1 MWLVG
6 PADFNVKI
14 RNKKTRDERK
24 DGGGAGQ
31 PPLGIRFRTP
41 TPVSR
46 QYRSRPVALSVHLV
60 NIFPPLRQHNIKL
73 VGRRGRVTTAT
84 VQTPESSPD
93 EEFSSGKMELERVH
107 AGTMESV
114 IQALRGVRSSDL
126 AGVVKYFQVQWVI
139 GYYMIRITE

>member
-1 MWLVG
+1 M
-6 PADFNVKI
+6 
-14 RNKKTRDERK
+14 
-24 DGGGAGQ
+24 
-31 PPLGIRFRTP
+31 
-41 TPVSR
+41 
-46 QYRSRPVALSVHLV
+46 
-60 NIFPPLRQHNIKL
+60 
-73 VGRRGRVTTAT
+73 TTAT